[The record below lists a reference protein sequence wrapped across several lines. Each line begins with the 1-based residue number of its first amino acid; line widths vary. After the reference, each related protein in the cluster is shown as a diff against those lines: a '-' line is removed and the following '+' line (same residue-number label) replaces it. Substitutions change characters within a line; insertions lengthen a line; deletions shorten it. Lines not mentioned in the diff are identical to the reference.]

1 MFDLKYYNQ
10 LAKNA
15 KFHNEYKDNAFSK
28 QNIHIL
34 YNGRCNN
41 NHAWDTLIN
50 DLPDN
55 DPLKNT
61 IILQHLPFF
70 LLVVVVL
77 VLYLLQQLH
86 QE

>member
-15 KFHNEYKDNAFSK
+15 KFDDEYEGNAFSK
-28 QNIHIL
+28 QNIHRF
-34 YNGRCNN
+34 YNGRYNN
-41 NHAWDTLIN
+41 NHVWDTLIN

-61 IILQHLPFF
+61 SD
-70 LLVVVVL
+70 
-77 VLYLLQQLH
+77 
-86 QE
+86 